1 MSERIKRVNELLKHE
16 ISQLLL
22 REIDFCD
29 ILVTVISIETSSDL
43 RHAKVKISILP
54 QKKNETA
61 LKIINK
67 NIFNIQ
73 QKLNK
78 KLHMKP
84 VPKIRFEIDQS
95 EIKAQRIEELLSKN
109 KIR

>member
-1 MSERIKRVNELLKHE
+1 MSLRVKRVNELLKHE

-22 REIDFCD
+22 KEIDFYD
-29 ILVTVISIETSSDL
+29 ILVTITEIETSPDL
-43 RHAKVKISILP
+43 RYAKVKISVLP
-54 QKKNETA
+54 QEKNELIIET
-61 LKIINK
+61 INK
-67 NIFNIQ
+67 NIFQIQ

-84 VPKIRFEIDQS
+84 IPRIRFEIDQA

-109 KIR
+109 KK

>member
-1 MSERIKRVNELLKHE
+1 MSFRVKKVNELLKHE

-22 REIDFCD
+22 KEIDFCD
-29 ILVTVISIETSSDL
+29 TLVTITGIDTSPDL
-43 RHAKVKISILP
+43 RYAKIKISVLP
-54 QKKNETA
+54 QEKNKLL

-67 NIFNIQ
+67 NIFQIQ

-78 KLHMKP
+78 RLYMKP
-84 VPKIRFEIDQS
+84 IPRIRFEIDRV

-109 KIR
+109 KK